1 MSTIKFIDITKLS
14 TKEIAEKIVATEN
27 ELFQLNFKK
36 ATRQAFKSHEIKSLK
51 RLIAQLKTLLTVRLK
66 AEIREERRIRNSLIL
81 NEN

>member
-14 TKEIAEKIVATEN
+14 NKEIAEKVVETEN

-51 RLIAQLKTLLTVRLK
+51 RRIAQLKTLLTVRIK
-66 AEIREERRIRNSLIL
+66 AEIREERRIRNSLML